1 MSLRKALLGFLLWT
15 AVALFFSTQGYLGR
29 GGGWEALETALRR
42 SVPQWYLWG
51 LLSPFIF
58 GADRWAKSRSRDL
71 RGRVLRHVPLAA
83 AFVSLYVALRTLVDG
98 LLGNFP
104 AVWNF
109 TGLAPQYHWNFL
121 IYSVLVGIGIAYDLE
136 GEARERELRAYELE
150 ARLAEA
156 RLETLKA
163 QLRPHFLFNTLN
175 AISAFVEKDP
185 KVARRMTAHLG
196 DLLRHSLESAD
207 RREVP
212 LAEELATVDDYLAI
226 QQIRFAGRLSV
237 EREVAPETLGASVPG
252 FLLQPLV
259 ENAVEHGLVGKS
271 QGGRIVLRAEHR
283 DGFLRLTVADDGVG
297 LPTSWNRDG
306 KGKGFGLKNVT
317 ERLRA
322 LYGERAR
329 LDIANGAGVGV
340 TVTVTI
346 PWRPHE

>member
-1 MSLRKALLGFLLWT
+1 MTLRRALVGFLFWT

-29 GGGWEALETALRR
+29 GGGWEALETSLRR

-58 GADRWAKSRSRDL
+58 RADRWAKSRSHDL
-71 RGRVLRHVPLAA
+71 RGRVLRHVPLAVG
-83 AFVSLYVALRTLVDG
+83 FVSLYVVLRTLVDG

-121 IYSVLVGIGIAYDLE
+121 IYSVLVGVGIAYDLE
-136 GEARERELRAYELE
+136 SEARERELRASQLE

-226 QQIRFAGRLSV
+226 QQIRFGGKLSV
-237 EREVAPETLGASVPG
+237 DREVAPETLGVSVPG

-271 QGGRIVLRAEHR
+271 EAGRILLRTER
-283 DGFLRLTVADDGVG
+283 RGGSLRLTIKDDGVG
-297 LPTSWNRDG
+297 LPPSWNG
-306 KGKGFGLKNVT
+306 NGSGFGLKNVT

-322 LYGERAR
+322 LYGDGAR
-329 LDIANGAGVGV
+329 LDIANGTGTGV

-346 PWRPHE
+346 PWRAHE

>member
-1 MSLRKALLGFLLWT
+1 MSVRKALLGFLFWT
-15 AVALFFSTQGYLGR
+15 AVALFFSTQGYLGQ
-29 GGGWEALETALRR
+29 GGGWEALETSLRR

-51 LLSPFIF
+51 LLSPLIF
-58 GADRWAKSRSRDL
+58 EADRWAKSRSPDL
-71 RGRVLRHVPLAA
+71 RGRVLRHVPLAVG
-83 AFVSLYVALRTLVDG
+83 FVSLYVVLRTLVDS
-98 LLGNFP
+98 LLDNFE
-104 AVWNF
+104 ATWNVR
-109 TGLAPQYHWNFL
+109 GLAPQYHWNFL
-121 IYSVLVGIGIAYDLE
+121 IYSVLVGIGIAYDLHR
-136 GEARERELRAYELE
+136 EARQRELRAYELE

-196 DLLRHSLESAD
+196 DLLRHSLESAH
-207 RREVP
+207 RNEVP

-259 ENAVEHGLVGKS
+259 ENAVEHGLVGKAE
-271 QGGRIVLRAEHR
+271 GGRILLRTERR
-283 DGFLRLTVADDGVG
+283 DGSLLLTIKDDGVG
-297 LPTSWNRDG
+297 LPPSGNWSG
-306 KGKGFGLKNVT
+306 KGSGIRNVT

-322 LYGERAR
+322 LYGEMAR
-329 LDIANGAGVGV
+329 LELANRPGVGV
-340 TVTVTI
+340 TVTVRI
-346 PWRPHE
+346 PWHAHE

>member
-1 MSLRKALLGFLLWT
+1 MG
-15 AVALFFSTQGYLGR
+15 
-29 GGGWEALETALRR
+29 
-42 SVPQWYLWG
+42 
-51 LLSPFIF
+51 
-58 GADRWAKSRSRDL
+58 
-71 RGRVLRHVPLAA
+71 
-83 AFVSLYVALRTLVDG
+83 FVSLYVVLRTSVDG

-104 AVWNF
+104 AAWNF

-121 IYSVLVGIGIAYDLE
+121 IYSVLVGVGIAYDLE
-136 GEARERELRAYELE
+136 KESRERELRTSQLE
-150 ARLAEA
+150 TRLAEA

-226 QQIRFAGRLSV
+226 QQIRFAGKLSV
-237 EREVAPETLGASVPG
+237 DRDVAPEALGASVPG

-271 QGGRIVLRAEHR
+271 EAGTILLRAERR
-283 DGFLRLTVADDGVG
+283 DGALRLTV
-297 LPTSWNRDG
+297 TES
-306 KGKGFGLKNVT
+306 GFPRRGT
-317 ERLRA
+317 EA
-322 LYGERAR
+322 
-329 LDIANGAGVGV
+329 GAGSASR
-340 TVTVTI
+340 T
-346 PWRPHE
+346 

>member
-1 MSLRKALLGFLLWT
+1 MSVRKALLGLLLWT

-29 GGGWEALETALRR
+29 GGSWEALETALRR
-42 SVPQWYLWG
+42 SAPQWYLWG

-58 GADRWAKSRSRDL
+58 RADRWAKSRSRDL
-71 RGRVLRHVPLAA
+71 RGRVLRHIPLAA
-83 AFVSLYVALRTLVDG
+83 GFVTLYVLLRTLIDG
-98 LLGNFP
+98 LLGNFSP
-104 AVWNF
+104 VWNF

-121 IYSVLVGIGIAYDLE
+121 IYSVLVGVGIAYDLE
-136 GEARERELRAYELE
+136 REARARELRASQLE

-226 QQIRFAGRLSV
+226 QQIRFQGRLSV
-237 EREVAPETLGASVPG
+237 EREVAPEALSASVPG

-271 QGGRIVLRAEHR
+271 EAGRILLRAELR
-283 DGFLRLTVADDGVG
+283 DGSLHLTVEDDGVG
-297 LPTSWNRDG
+297 LPPSWNGNGR
-306 KGKGFGLKNVT
+306 GFGLKNVT

-322 LYGERAR
+322 LYGSEAK
-329 LDIANGAGVGV
+329 LDIANGAEAGVSV
-340 TVTVTI
+340 TVSL
-346 PWRPHE
+346 PFRAHE

>member
-1 MSLRKALLGFLLWT
+1 MSVRRALLGFLFWT
-15 AVALFFSTQGYLGR
+15 AVALFFSTQGYLGQ
-29 GGGWEALETALRR
+29 GGGWEALEASLRR

-58 GADRWAKSRSRDL
+58 RADRWAKNRSRDL
-71 RGRVLRHVPLAA
+71 RGRVLRHLPLAVG
-83 AFVSLYVALRTLVDG
+83 FVSLYVVLRTLVDG
-98 LLGNFP
+98 LLGNFS
-104 AVWNF
+104 AAWNF

-121 IYSVLVGIGIAYDLE
+121 IYSVLVGIKIAYDLH

-156 RLETLKA
+156 RLESLKA

-226 QQIRFAGRLSV
+226 QQIRFGGRLTV
-237 EREVAPETLGASVPG
+237 EREVAPDTLGASVPG

-271 QGGRIVLRAEHR
+271 EGGRILLRAAGG
-283 DGFLRLTVADDGVG
+283 DGSLHLTVKDDGVG
-297 LPTSWNRDG
+297 LPPSWNG
-306 KGKGFGLKNVT
+306 NGSGFGLKSVT

-322 LYGERAR
+322 LYGDRGR
-329 LDIANGAGVGV
+329 LEIANGDGVGV

-346 PWRPHE
+346 PWRAHE